1 MKIPPFSAVFCLAT
15 VSLTYGQSGSGPQSN
30 PSLPGY
36 SGFHSNVGLQEI
48 IEVGVPL
55 SSKSDAN
62 NADGS
67 DSSLLDRVDATT
79 SKPAAAAK
87 PKGPVTY
94 SAQAGMRAYSTSNVL
109 RQESSLAQSSGVLES
124 NVGFAVSHEAF
135 KLNEYVTM
143 LPRLDLMMQWAWYA
157 ENSELLDYQFGLI
170 KGGVAF
176 GFPDN
181 WSIGTSLDYNTLH
194 NLDSGDKTFDSF
206 SPSISLQKIIPTSET
221 SFFMFD
227 SMVRWSNMD
236 AETFFPAAGIF
247 ADSGN
252 NYQTSLSVSYLKML
266 GFDQEWTIMPR
277 LAVNRTNYTKDP
289 NTGRLDYLYS
299 AGVSVIYQWNE
310 WFGVQGFGTWNKME
324 SDTIPNFKAFDIGIA
339 INGNYRF

>member
-1 MKIPPFSAVFCLAT
+1 MKIPPFSAVFCLVS

-36 SGFHSNVGLQEI
+36 SGFHSNIGLQEI

-79 SKPAAAAK
+79 SKPAAPTK